1 MKKEL
6 IATIRDCGYWA
17 LQMLSISTPGS
28 ETLYDLRFKKKDD
41 SKESLGVTLT
51 KNELDQMVRSYVQ
64 WEDEGNRLEDA
75 SKKSVLKTKSHL
87 HLRERIAVLG
97 KTDDE
102 WSKEFNIVT
111 FNGGAP
117 KFNVSDWRND
127 TCRFG
132 KSFTDFEMDT
142 ITEAYEATFGALP
155 RKSEHWWE

>member
-17 LQMLSISTPGS
+17 LEMLRISSPGS
-28 ETLYDLRFKKKDD
+28 ETMYDLRFKKKDD
-41 SKESLGVTLT
+41 SKESLGVTLSQ
-51 KNELDQMVRSYVQ
+51 KELDQMVRSYVQ

-75 SKKSVLKTKSHL
+75 SKKSILKTKSHL

-97 KTDDE
+97 KTEDDWE
-102 WSKEFNIVT
+102 KSFTVVT

-117 KFNVSDWRND
+117 KFNVSDWRSD

-132 KSFTDFEMDT
+132 KSFTGAEMDA

-155 RKSEHWWE
+155 RKAEHWWE

>member
-1 MKKEL
+1 MTKEL

-17 LQMLSISTPGS
+17 LEMLRISSPGS
-28 ETLYDLRFKKKDD
+28 PNLYDIRFKKKDD

-51 KNELDQMVRSYVQ
+51 QEELRRMVSSYVE

-75 SKKSVLKTKSHL
+75 TDKSILKTKSRL

-97 KTDDE
+97 KTEDD

-117 KFNVSDWRND
+117 KFNVSDWRSG
-127 TCRFG
+127 TLRFG
-132 KSFTDFEMDT
+132 KSFTGPEMDA

-155 RKSEHWWE
+155 RKNEHWWE